1 MAAPPGPPP
10 QPPKP
15 RRRGDSDSE
24 SEAESEGGGFGFGAA
39 LRNEQ
44 RELLA
49 RTLRLEAAVSA
60 HAADDQLRAKRAVA
74 DAAWRHEAS
83 LESARQPLL
92 KREALALGARAAAVA
107 TSLRSKPAP
116 PGCAGAERRGA
127 RRPRGGVVAKLRAV
141 VDAPPEAR
149 PAARVDVAAATLDLV
164 LAAAPEGDPPP
175 MARRRPPPR
184 KGALTVAAATHRLG
198 AALLGVDDHDA
209 AEARLAEARRLRVAA
224 AGDECDAVVESDLWL
239 AKAAA
244 ARERWSA
251 CFRRA
256 ARSYQAARHLEA
268 NARGDDARR
277 AQALRVAAV
286 RAAQLVE
293 AAARARG
300 RLAAKVGGDGDAA
313 DPIRAFTTFE
323 VRDALAAP
331 GCSLD
336 ESQRAVLKT
345 ALDYGWLASTAVS
358 GAVEAPCTTS
368 RLRRG
373 ARMFLA
379 HCYGAEA
386 ARQRGD
392 ARAATAAIDCIKRM
406 FHFDPKR
413 DRAGEEG
420 GHGHDGHGGG
430 RGDGTERHKARGAK
444 RARGGIGAGAGGA
457 GGVGAGAGA
466 GGAELGRMRAAPAGA
481 GAGGAPPALALAAT
495 AAAARAW
502 EAAAAGG
509 DAEAAYNLGVCY
521 ETGRGVAQ
529 DAERAAAL
537 YDQAARRA
545 AGAQRNLGCCYED
558 GSGVEADLQRA
569 RRNWALAAAQG
580 HEAAR
585 EALGDTGGGADIASA
600 PRASAAAAAAPER
613 RRRRRAAA
621 ATQDGLLYHLDNPAH
636 RRVKPVFM
644 TGAELWKLFR
654 PKALAAG
661 LFPML
666 LKHAGRRRAEEAER
680 QRLEEEK
687 RKKEA
692 EERAKAAAAGGG
704 GEAATKAEKQPKKPA
719 VEKYDGPKMKQ
730 LYWSKLDNVEG
741 TVFAGGGGDDAHDA
755 SVLGD
760 LLEHFG
766 PQAAKVV
773 VKEAKPKKPKAVQ
786 LLDPKRVQNLNI
798 VLAQFKDLKSADEL
812 VRALEDCDA
821 AHLTADNCAGL
832 AEHCPEAAECEACA
846 AYLESG
852 GDPALLGR
860 ADKFCA
866 AVAPL
871 QKTLRARLDAI
882 RAKLTYDEDAQAIR
896 DDAKVLSWAA
906 EQAKSSDK
914 LKRIMLLLLK
924 LGNAL
929 NRGTARGGAS
939 GIKLDALQ
947 QMGRTK
953 TNGGITLLRYVVE
966 RVEPREPE
974 LLELRRDM
982 PDVAAAKR
990 KNLDQM
996 KQDFAKIKAAVA
1008 KTGATLKVAAKAGDQ
1023 KLLRAVGPWHRDA
1036 ALDLDALER
1045 ELDAAR
1051 SDVHDA
1057 QEEKKA
1063 KEKASRK
1070 AAKQAMHQ
1078 DPHRPL

>member
-24 SEAESEGGGFGFGAA
+24 SEAESEGGGFGAA

-74 DAAWRHEAS
+74 DAAWRHEW
-83 LESARQPLL
+83 
-92 KREALALGARAAAVA
+92 KRARAGYGSA
-107 TSLRSKPAP
+107 
-116 PGCAGAERRGA
+116 
-127 RRPRGGVVAKLRAV
+127 
-141 VDAPPEAR
+141 
-149 PAARVDVAAATLDLV
+149 
-164 LAAAPEGDPPP
+164 
-175 MARRRPPPR
+175 
-184 KGALTVAAATHRLG
+184 
-198 AALLGVDDHDA
+198 
-209 AEARLAEARRLRVAA
+209 
-224 AGDECDAVVESDLWL
+224 
-239 AKAAA
+239 AAA

-293 AAARARG
+293 AARRELEG

-336 ESQRAVLKT
+336 ESQR
-345 ALDYGWLASTAVS
+345 G
-358 GAVEAPCTTS
+358 GAQDGA
-368 RLRRG
+368 RLRLARVDGRVGRRRG
-373 ARMFLA
+373 VLA
-379 HCYGAEA
+379 HRGRKEKAAHQVHNVRRRLETAADNVRRVAHGAD
-386 ARQRGD
+386 GPS
-392 ARAATAAIDCIKRM
+392 TAAIVVDDSESEEEATPTPGAPRPPSLPRPPAA
-406 FHFDPKR
+406 PKPPATPR
-413 DRAGEEG
+413 PPAAPRPP
-420 GHGHDGHGGG
+420 
-430 RGDGTERHKARGAK
+430 
-444 RARGGIGAGAGGA
+444 AGGPPP
-457 GGVGAGAGA
+457 
-466 GGAELGRMRAAPAGA
+466 EPA
-481 GAGGAPPALALAAT
+481 APPAPRRPRT
-495 AAAARAW
+495 RGGKARP
-502 EAAAAGG
+502 
-509 DAEAAYNLGVCY
+509 
-521 ETGRGVAQ
+521 R
-529 DAERAAAL
+529 
-537 YDQAARRA
+537 
-545 AGAQRNLGCCYED
+545 GAQYNLGCCYED

-585 EALGDTGGGADIASA
+585 EALGDTGGGADIADA
-600 PRASAAAAAAPER
+600 LAAGLAAAAAAPGAR
-613 RRRRRAAA
+613 RQRRRARG

-766 PQAAKVV
+766 PQAAK
-773 VKEAKPKKPKAVQ
+773 
-786 LLDPKRVQNLNI
+786 
-798 VLAQFKDLKSADEL
+798 FKDLKSADEL

-1057 QEEKKA
+1057 LKFFGEDPAVTDLGTFYGLLEDFMKSLEDTRAAMAAEKRRREQEEKKA